1 MAQLRSRT
9 SRLQPAKVDRRSEA
23 VTPQRVSAP
32 GRRLRSVAGRIREDD
47 IAEVREKARIDDVV
61 SSYVTLRKAG
71 GGSLKGLCPFHDEKS
86 PSFNVNPSRGYFHCL
101 AGETRVLTSE
111 GVQEIRDLA
120 GEVHRVLGASAQ
132 WVEAPF
138 RSYGVQAL
146 HKITLTRNRQMK
158 EIFATDGHR
167 WFIRS
172 GSGRTGSAERL
183 TSSLKPGDRLVS
195 KFPGSRVRRTTPSP
209 FGIAHGFT
217 FGDGTR
223 SGGGS
228 MALLCPPKDA
238 VMLKWFPLSR
248 ITSSGPNL
256 LVHGLPAF
264 FKDLPPLTESVPYLF
279 GWLAG
284 YFAADGCVAA
294 DGTVILNSANKEH
307 LEFVRD
313 LCTRLGIGT
322 YGITTQSRIGFVG
335 REPSDIHRVHLI
347 TEDLQE
353 NFFLI
358 DEHRERFLAN
368 RKAYSRRGWVVR
380 SVQPTER
387 VEEVFCAEVPDG
399 HAFTLEDNILTGNC
413 FGCGEGGDVISFLMK
428 IDGLTFAETVERLAD
443 KYGVQL
449 RREDGDAPERP
460 RGPAR
465 GRLIE
470 ANKFAQEF
478 YAEQLETVEAVA
490 AREFLTSR
498 GFDKDAAA
506 TFGVGFAPRDG
517 EALSRHLR
525 GRNFTDEETI
535 AAGLVAMG
543 RSAYDRFRGR
553 LLWPIRDASGDT
565 IGFGAR
571 RIFDDDKIEAKY
583 LNTSETTLYK
593 KSHVLY
599 GIDLARRDMARSSQ
613 AVVVEGYTDVMACHL
628 AGVPTA
634 VATCGTAFGDDHA
647 RVLRRFL
654 HDHEE
659 FRGEVI
665 FTFDGDAAGQKAAL
679 KAFGGDQNFV
689 SQTYV
694 AIEPGGLDPCDL
706 RIQKGDAA
714 VRELVAK
721 RQPLYRFVLANVVTK
736 YDLDR
741 ADGRI
746 DAMREAAGLVSSI
759 RDRSKVDA
767 FAREIA
773 GMIGVD
779 VDDARSEVRRAA
791 ARADRPAERP
801 ADRRASPPAAPEP
814 SRPQVPSLRGPRFS
828 TERETLKI
836 VLQHPASVGR
846 VIEGVSPA
854 DFSHPTYRAV
864 WEAVATAG
872 GPAAGADDNGWSTRV
887 RSSVTEP
894 AVSSA
899 ISELGVEPV
908 LTANEPTPTYV
919 AMHVYR
925 LQELTTMRRIAELKS
940 RLQRTNPVEHAA
952 PYNKM
957 FGELVAL
964 EQHRR
969 NLRDQQVKSQ

>member
-1 MAQLRSRT
+1 M
-9 SRLQPAKVDRRSEA
+9 
-23 VTPQRVSAP
+23 
-32 GRRLRSVAGRIREDD
+32 AGRIREDD

-86 PSFNVNPSRGYFHCL
+86 PSFHVTPSRGFYH
-101 AGETRVLTSE
+101 
-111 GVQEIRDLA
+111 
-120 GEVHRVLGASAQ
+120 
-132 WVEAPF
+132 
-138 RSYGVQAL
+138 
-146 HKITLTRNRQMK
+146 
-158 EIFATDGHR
+158 
-167 WFIRS
+167 
-172 GSGRTGSAERL
+172 
-183 TSSLKPGDRLVS
+183 
-195 KFPGSRVRRTTPSP
+195 
-209 FGIAHGFT
+209 
-217 FGDGTR
+217 
-223 SGGGS
+223 
-228 MALLCPPKDA
+228 
-238 VMLKWFPLSR
+238 
-248 ITSSGPNL
+248 
-256 LVHGLPAF
+256 
-264 FKDLPPLTESVPYLF
+264 
-279 GWLAG
+279 
-284 YFAADGCVAA
+284 
-294 DGTVILNSANKEH
+294 
-307 LEFVRD
+307 
-313 LCTRLGIGT
+313 
-322 YGITTQSRIGFVG
+322 
-335 REPSDIHRVHLI
+335 
-347 TEDLQE
+347 
-353 NFFLI
+353 
-358 DEHRERFLAN
+358 
-368 RKAYSRRGWVVR
+368 
-380 SVQPTER
+380 
-387 VEEVFCAEVPDG
+387 
-399 HAFTLEDNILTGNC
+399 C
-413 FGCGEGGDVISFLMK
+413 FGCQAGGDVINFLMQ
-428 IDGLTFAETVERLAD
+428 IDGLSFGEAVERLAD
-443 KYGVQL
+443 KYAIQL
-449 RREDGDAPERP
+449 RREDGEAPERP

-470 ANKFAQEF
+470 ANKVAQQF
-478 YAEQLETVEAVA
+478 YAEQLETVEAAA
-490 AREFLTSR
+490 AREFLTGR
-498 GFDKDAAA
+498 DFDQDAAA
-506 TFGVGFAPRDG
+506 TFGIGFAPRDG
-517 EALSRHLR
+517 GALARHLR
-525 GRNFTDEETI
+525 GRGFSDEETI

-583 LNTSETTLYK
+583 LNTSETVLYK

-628 AGVPTA
+628 SGVLTA

-694 AIEPGGLDPCDL
+694 AIEPDGLDPCDL

-779 VDDARSEVRRAA
+779 VDDARREVRRAA
-791 ARADRPAERP
+791 AQADRSNE
-801 ADRRASPPAAPEP
+801 RRATPAAAPEA
-814 SRPQVPSLRGPRFS
+814 SRPQMPSLRDPRFS

-836 VLQHPASVGR
+836 VIQHPASVGR
-846 VIEGVSPA
+846 VIEGVGPD
-854 DFSHPTYRAV
+854 DFSHPTYRGV
-864 WEAVATAG
+864 WEAVAAAG
-872 GPAAGADDNGWSTRV
+872 GPAAGVEDNGWSTRV
-887 RSSVTEP
+887 RSSVADP
-894 AVSSA
+894 SVSSA

-908 LTANEPTPTYV
+908 LTVDEPTPTYV